1 MIRVSCLVSW
11 LLILGSNFKY
21 MKLKTQGSVIKA
33 HDIDRFRFRDTPF
46 VKLMNKR
53 IYNILMVASRYDM
66 FILEDDGRV
75 DEQIFNEYTSLNLRY
90 PPRFTQVGNS
100 KEALAELKQNHYE
113 LIICMPNMDNSD
125 TFDLAKQIKARYSEI
140 PVVLLTPFSK
150 AVTQSLSKSDLS
162 GIDYV
167 FSWLGDTDLLLAIIK
182 IIEDRMNVEH
192 DVKTVG
198 VQTVMLVE
206 DSIRFYSSAL
216 PLLYKF
222 VLSESKEFSKEA
234 LNDHLRMLRMR
245 GRPKILLARDYEE
258 AVAYYKKY
266 GDNMLGVISDMSF
279 SVEGEKDK
287 FAGKRLGEWIR
298 KKDRSIPIIYTS
310 SESENRKYVTDIDA
324 EFIDKNSKTFP
335 QDLRKAIKEN
345 LGFGDFII
353 TDPNTRE
360 EIFRIKNLKEL
371 QMNIRNIPDDALY
384 YHLSRN
390 HFSRFFYSRAMFP
403 VAEMLKKID
412 VSEYANM
419 HDARE
424 LIYATIVQ
432 YRRMKNTGVVAV
444 FEKDRFDQYSNFA
457 RIGEGSLGGKGRGL
471 AFIGYMVKT
480 HLELNNNHNFPV
492 TTPKTVVLC
501 TDIFDEFMEAN
512 NLYPVALSEQDDEM
526 ILKHFLAAK
535 LPKRLVSDFLVFFDA
550 ISTPIAIRS
559 SSLLED
565 SQYQPFAG
573 IYSTYMIPYVDDKYE
588 MVRLLSN
595 AIKAVYA
602 SVFYKD
608 SKAYMSATQNLI
620 DQEKMAIVL
629 QEVVGSQYDNLF
641 YPSISGVARSLNY
654 YPIGNEKPEDGIVNM
669 AFGLGKYIVDG
680 NMGLRF
686 SPLHASNI
694 LQLSSLD
701 LALSDTQTRFYA
713 LDLTSE
719 LKDFMIDDGFNLLKL
734 RLKEAEKNGS
744 LRYVAST
751 YDPQDQVIRDGYYEG
766 GRKIISFS
774 NILQH
779 GMFPLTEILDK
790 LLKAGQKEM
799 GRPVEIE
806 FAVDIE
812 NQQFASFYV
821 LQIRP
826 IVDNKEVVQE
836 NLEQVEPT
844 STILFSKNAL
854 GNGISNDVFD
864 VVYVKTAAFN
874 ASRNP
879 LIAREIESLNSRFA
893 AEGTNYVLV
902 GPGRWGSS
910 DPWLGIPVKWPHISQ
925 ARVIVESG
933 MENYR
938 IEPSQ
943 GTHFFQNL
951 TSFGVGYFT
960 VNPFMENDGF
970 FDEEFLNTQPAVYET
985 EFIRQVHFEH
995 PVTIKINGKK
1005 RVGVVMKPGK

>member
-1 MIRVSCLVSW
+1 MHKLDRDS
-11 LLILGSNFKY
+11 
-21 MKLKTQGSVIKA
+21 MKLKTPGSVIRA
-33 HDIDRFRFRDTPF
+33 HDISQLRFRDTPF

-53 IYNILMVASRYDM
+53 IYNVLMVASRYDM
-66 FILEDDGRV
+66 FMLEDDGRV
-75 DEQIFNEYTSLNLRY
+75 DEQIFNEYVSLNLRY
-90 PPRFTQVGNS
+90 PPRFTQVSNNR
-100 KEALAELKQNHYE
+100 EALAELKQNHYE
-113 LIICMPNMDNSD
+113 LIICMPNMDSSD
-125 TFDLAKQIKARYSEI
+125 TFDLAKQIKAHHPGI

-150 AVTQSLSKSDLS
+150 AVTQSLSREDLS
-162 GIDYV
+162 GIDFV

-182 IIEDRMNVEH
+182 VVEDRMNVEH

-198 VQTVMLVE
+198 VQTIMLVE

-245 GRPKILLARDYEE
+245 GRPKVLLARNYEE
-258 AVAYYKKY
+258 AVSYYKKY

-279 SVEGEKDK
+279 NVKGEKDK
-287 FAGKRLGEWIR
+287 LAGKRLGEWIR
-298 KKDRSIPIIYTS
+298 TRDTYIPIIYTS
-310 SESENRKYVTDIDA
+310 SESENRKHIDGMNGV
-324 EFIDKNSKTFP
+324 FIDKNSKTFP

-353 TDPNTRE
+353 TDPKTRE

-371 QMNIRNIPDDALY
+371 QMNIRNIPDDALH

-412 VSEYANM
+412 VSEYASMN
-419 HDARE
+419 DARE
-424 LIYATIVQ
+424 LIHATIVQ

-480 HLELNNNHNFPV
+480 HLELNNNPNFPV

-512 NLYPVALSEQDDEM
+512 SLHAIALSDRNDED

-550 ISTPIAIRS
+550 IDGPIAIRS

-573 IYSTYMIPYVDDKYE
+573 IYATYMIPYVDDKYE

-595 AIKAVYA
+595 AVKAVYA

-608 SKAYMSATQNLI
+608 SKTYMAATQNLI

-629 QEVVGSQYDNLF
+629 QEVVGSQYGKLF
-641 YPSISGVARSLNY
+641 YPGISGVARSINY
-654 YPIGNEKPEDGIVNM
+654 YPIGNEKTEDGIVNM
-669 AFGLGKYIVDG
+669 AFGLGKYIMDG

-686 SPLHASNI
+686 SPLHASRI

-701 LALSDTQTRFYA
+701 LALRDTQTQFYA
-713 LDLTSE
+713 LDLDSVSKEFT
-719 LKDFMIDDGFNLLKL
+719 IDDSFNLLKL
-734 RLKEAEKNGS
+734 RLKDAGEEGP

-751 YDPQDQVIRDGYYEG
+751 YDPQDQIIRDGYYEG
-766 GRKIISFS
+766 GRKIISFA

-779 GMFPLTEILDK
+779 DMFPLNEILDK

-806 FAVDIE
+806 FAVDITD
-812 NQQFASFYV
+812 QQLASFYV

-826 IVDNKEVVQE
+826 IVDSKEVVHE
-836 NLEQVEPT
+836 NLEETEETDAVLI
-844 STILFSKNAL
+844 SRNAL
-854 GNGISNDVFD
+854 GNGKSNDVYD
-864 VVYVKTAAFN
+864 VIYVKTTAFN
-874 ASRNP
+874 ASKNP
-879 LIAREIESLNSRFA
+879 LIAREIEQLNSQFVA
-893 AEGTNYVLV
+893 AGTNYVLI

-960 VNPFMENDGF
+960 INPFLENDGW
-970 FDEEFLNTQPAVYET
+970 FDESFLNAQPAVHET
-985 EFIRQVHFEH
+985 AFIRHIHFGQ
-995 PVTIKINGKK
+995 PMCIKINGKK
-1005 RVGVVMKPGK
+1005 RIGVVLKPGL

>member
-1 MIRVSCLVSW
+1 
-11 LLILGSNFKY
+11 
-21 MKLKTQGSVIKA
+21 MKLKTSRSVISA
-33 HDIDRFRFRDTPF
+33 HDISQFRFRDTPF

-90 PPRFTQVGNS
+90 PPRFTLVSSN
-100 KEALAELKQNHYE
+100 KEALSELKQNHYE
-113 LIICMPNMDNSD
+113 LIICMPNMDSSD
-125 TFDLAKQIKARYSEI
+125 TFDLAKQIKARYAGI

-150 AVTQSLSKSDLS
+150 SVTLSLSREDLS

-182 IIEDRMNVEH
+182 VVEDRMNVEH
-192 DVKTVG
+192 DVMTVG
-198 VQTVMLVE
+198 VQTIMLVE
-206 DSIRFYSSAL
+206 DSVRFYSSAL

-222 VLSESKEFSKEA
+222 VLSESREFSKEA

-245 GRPKILLARDYEE
+245 GRPKILLARNYEE
-258 AVAYYKKY
+258 AVSYYRKY
-266 GDNMLGVISDMSF
+266 GDNTLGVISDMSF
-279 SVEGEKDK
+279 NVKGEKDK
-287 FAGKRLGEWIR
+287 QAGKRLGEWIR
-298 KKDRSIPIIYTS
+298 EKDTYIPIIYTS
-310 SESENRKYVTDIDA
+310 SESENRKYIQGENA
-324 EFIDKNSKTFP
+324 FFIDKNSKTFP
-335 QDLRKAIKEN
+335 QDLRKAIKDN

-353 TDPNTRE
+353 TDPKTKE

-384 YHLSRN
+384 EHLSRN

-412 VSEYANM
+412 VSEYATMN
-419 HDARE
+419 DARE

-432 YRRMKNTGVVAV
+432 YRKMKNTGVVAV

-480 HLELNNNHNFPV
+480 HLELNNNPNFPV

-512 NLYPVALSEQDDEM
+512 DLYPVALSEQSDED
-526 ILKHFLAAK
+526 ILRHFLAAR
-535 LPKRLVSDFLVFFDA
+535 LPKRMVSDFLVFFEA
-550 ISTPIAIRS
+550 IEGPVAIRS

-573 IYSTYMIPYVDDKYE
+573 IYATYMIPYVNDKYE

-602 SVFYKD
+602 SAFYKD
-608 SKAYMSATQNLI
+608 SKAYMLATQNLI

-629 QEVVGSQYDNLF
+629 QEVVGSQYGNLY
-641 YPSISGVARSLNY
+641 YPAISGVARSINY
-654 YPIGNEKPEDGIVNM
+654 YPISDEKTEDGIVNL
-669 AFGLGKYIVDG
+669 AFGLGKYIMDG
-680 NMGLRF
+680 RTGLRF
-686 SPLHASNI
+686 SPLHASRI
-694 LQLSSLD
+694 LQLSSLE
-701 LALSDTQTRFYA
+701 LALRDTQTQFYA
-713 LDLTSE
+713 LDLDSVA
-719 LKDFMIDDGFNLLKL
+719 KDFTIDDGFNLLKL
-734 RLKEAEKNGS
+734 RLREAEQEGP

-751 YDPQDQVIRDGYYEG
+751 YDPQDQIIRDGFYEG
-766 GRKIISFS
+766 GRKIISFA

-779 GMFPLTEILDK
+779 DMFPLAEVLDK

-806 FAVDIE
+806 FAVDIKDP
-812 NQQFASFYV
+812 QFASFYV

-826 IVDNKEVVQE
+826 IVDSKEVVHE
-836 NLEQVEPT
+836 NLEEIALNKTV
-844 STILFSKNAL
+844 LFSRNAL

-864 VVYVKTAAFN
+864 VVYVKSAAFN
-874 ASRNP
+874 AAMNP
-879 LIAREIESLNSRFA
+879 VIAREIENLNKEFLVA
-893 AEGTNYVLV
+893 GNNYVLV

-925 ARVIVESG
+925 ARLIVESG

-960 VNPFMENDGF
+960 VNPFLENDGF
-970 FDEEFLNTQPAVYET
+970 FDEAFLNAQPARYET
-985 EFIRQVHFEH
+985 DYIRQVHFNQ
-995 PVTIKINGKK
+995 PLCIKINGKK
-1005 RVGVVMKPGK
+1005 RMGVVLKP